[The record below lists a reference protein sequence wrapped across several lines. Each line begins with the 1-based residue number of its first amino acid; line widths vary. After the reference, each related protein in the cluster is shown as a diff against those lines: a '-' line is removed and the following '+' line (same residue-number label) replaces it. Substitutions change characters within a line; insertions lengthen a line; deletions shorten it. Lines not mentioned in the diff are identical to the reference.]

1 MNIIELKNLKK
12 RLLALGMSGVMIGS
26 SGCSLKDENGIPKKN
41 DIPSNYSNIED
52 YYKYAVKN
60 GKAEKLY
67 NGKNVYLLYNKEN
80 YDVEEYLYNVDYKIG
95 GLIQEVEVY
104 DLESE
109 EMLVYNDSITRTYNE
124 EYYNYIRENNY
135 QICLDD
141 INDYI
146 ENYDKKEFYNIK
158 EIKELEPQIKE
169 GLMKINGVKEKT
181 K

>member
-1 MNIIELKNLKK
+1 M
-12 RLLALGMSGVMIGS
+12 
-26 SGCSLKDENGIPKKN
+26 
-41 DIPSNYSNIED
+41 
-52 YYKYAVKN
+52 
-60 GKAEKLY
+60 
-67 NGKNVYLLYNKEN
+67 
-80 YDVEEYLYNVDYKIG
+80 
-95 GLIQEVEVY
+95 Y
-104 DLESE
+104 DLEIE